1 MRTADRM
8 RANPGRAF
16 AHLLRDRARRYAA
29 AKKKSQAGS
38 AGQEAVKT
46 GELYRVP
53 YARSLVLAGAC
64 LRILRYDGGVFRCGA
79 ASGDFMCDLS
89 HEEQA
94 ALRIVVLLTKVK
106 EEQYGA
112 AHQLNWKKTGLPV
125 GVHETFHTSK

>member
-1 MRTADRM
+1 
-8 RANPGRAF
+8 
-16 AHLLRDRARRYAA
+16 
-29 AKKKSQAGS
+29 
-38 AGQEAVKT
+38 
-46 GELYRVP
+46 
-53 YARSLVLAGAC
+53 
-64 LRILRYDGGVFRCGA
+64 
-79 ASGDFMCDLS
+79 MCDLS